1 MICTRN
7 STSTNE
13 TKLLLR
19 NLYCTTFYVYVV
31 IEFLYL
37 PKTSYKYFTFKQNV
51 NETNEMQKQNNG
63 DRMCNLPVNELENKG
78 TSEEK
83 TNCKLV
89 SGRVEITELRN

>member
-1 MICTRN
+1 MYPQFNKYERVKITV
-7 STSTNE
+7 
-13 TKLLLR
+13 KKPI
-19 NLYCTTFYVYVV
+19 LYYVYVV

-51 NETNEMQKQNNG
+51 NEMRKQNNG

>member
-1 MICTRN
+1 MYPQFNKYERDKITV
-7 STSTNE
+7 
-13 TKLLLR
+13 KKPIL
-19 NLYCTTFYVYVV
+19 FYVYVA
-31 IEFLYL
+31 IEFL
-37 PKTSYKYFTFKQNV
+37 PKTSCKYFTFKQNV
-51 NETNEMQKQNNG
+51 NEIGKQNNG

>member
-1 MICTRN
+1 MYPQFNKYERDKITV
-7 STSTNE
+7 
-13 TKLLLR
+13 KKPI
-19 NLYCTTFYVYVV
+19 LYYVYIV

-51 NETNEMQKQNNG
+51 SEIGKQNNG

>member
-1 MICTRN
+1 MIYTRN
-7 STSTNE
+7 KYERDNITV
-13 TKLLLR
+13 KKPI
-19 NLYCTTFYVYVV
+19 LYYVYVL

-37 PKTSYKYFTFKQNV
+37 PKTKNFEFKQNV
-51 NETNEMQKQNNG
+51 NETNKMRKQNNG

>member
-1 MICTRN
+1 MR
-7 STSTNE
+7 
-13 TKLLLR
+13 
-19 NLYCTTFYVYVV
+19 
-31 IEFLYL
+31 
-37 PKTSYKYFTFKQNV
+37 
-51 NETNEMQKQNNG
+51 KQNNG

>member
-1 MICTRN
+1 MYPQFNKYERDKITV
-7 STSTNE
+7 E
-13 TKLLLR
+13 KPI
-19 NLYCTTFYVYVV
+19 LYYVYVV

-37 PKTSYKYFTFKQNV
+37 SKTSYKYFTFKKNV
-51 NETNEMQKQNNG
+51 NETNEMRKQNNG